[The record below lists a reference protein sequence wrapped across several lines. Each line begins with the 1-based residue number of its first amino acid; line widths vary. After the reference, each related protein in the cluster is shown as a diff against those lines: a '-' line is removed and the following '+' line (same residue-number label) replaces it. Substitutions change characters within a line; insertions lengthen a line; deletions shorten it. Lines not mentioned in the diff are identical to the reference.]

1 MNNPMD
7 FTGKVALVTG
17 SGRGIGRAI
26 AHLLAEQGADLVIN
40 YVHNREPAEE
50 IAQEIHTLG
59 RQAIV
64 VRANVGKQ
72 EGLEALFTQVRE
84 QFGRLDFFIANAASG
99 FNRPALQQKESGW
112 DHTLNVNARGFLFAA
127 QLAVPLMPP
136 TGGKI
141 VAITSPGAERV
152 LPDYVAVGAS
162 KAALNALVRYLAVEL
177 APRHINVNAVSPG
190 IVETDALQHFS
201 FMQDEQVIPLA
212 IANTPAGR
220 LVAPRDIAN
229 AVTFLCSSLADMIC
243 GQILVVDGGYTL
255 PVPR

>member
-26 AHLLAEQGADLVIN
+26 ARRLAGQGADLVIN
-40 YVHNREPAEE
+40 FVHNQEPADE
-50 IAQEIHTLG
+50 IAQEIQALG

-64 VRANVGKQ
+64 VRANVGKL

-141 VAITSPGAERV
+141 VRRHQSGRRPR
-152 LPDYVAVGAS
+152 
-162 KAALNALVRYLAVEL
+162 AAGLR
-177 APRHINVNAVSPG
+177 RR
-190 IVETDALQHFS
+190 
-201 FMQDEQVIPLA
+201 
-212 IANTPAGR
+212 GR
-220 LVAPRDIAN
+220 
-229 AVTFLCSSLADMIC
+229 
-243 GQILVVDGGYTL
+243 Q
-255 PVPR
+255 